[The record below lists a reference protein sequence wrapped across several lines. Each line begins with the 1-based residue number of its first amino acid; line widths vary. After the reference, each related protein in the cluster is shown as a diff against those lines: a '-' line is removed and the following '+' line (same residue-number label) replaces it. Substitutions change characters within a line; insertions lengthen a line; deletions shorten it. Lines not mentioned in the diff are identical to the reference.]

1 MKHCNRFSGLN
12 LVTLVTGAGGFIGYH
27 TSRALLARGDEV
39 LGIDNLNDYYDPEL
53 KKARLLQL
61 DNEKGFSFR
70 QVDIADMESLHKALS
85 ARKITRIIH
94 LAAQAGVR
102 ASITNPHAY
111 VHSNLVG
118 HVNMLEIAR
127 RLEGLQ
133 HMAYASSSSI
143 YGGRTDLPFL
153 ETDRADTPVSLYA
166 ATKKSNEL
174 MSHTYAHLY
183 GIHLTGLRFF
193 TVYGPWGRPDMAY
206 WSFTDRIIRGETIQV
221 FNKGDMLRDFTYIDD
236 IVDGVLRISDKGFV
250 GEGVPHAVYNIG
262 GNNPEKLEHF
272 IATLEKIIGKK
283 AVRENL
289 PMQPGDVPAT
299 YANIDAIRNDYG
311 FEPKTDLETGLS
323 SFVGWYRQY
332 FNV

>member
-1 MKHCNRFSGLN
+1 MTILI
-12 LVTLVTGAGGFIGYH
+12 TGAGGFIGFH
-27 TSRALLARGDEV
+27 TAKALLAKGEKV
-39 LGIDNLNDYYDPEL
+39 VGIDNLNDYYDPAL
-53 KKARLLQL
+53 KLARL
-61 DNEKGFSFR
+61 EKLKLEKNFEFI
-70 QVDIADMESLHKALS
+70 QQDIADMDGLRKNLS
-85 ARKITRIIH
+85 TKSIKKIIH

-102 ASITNPHAY
+102 ASLTNPDAY

-118 HVNMLEIAR
+118 HVNMLEFAR
-127 RLEGLQ
+127 HLDGLE

-174 MSHTYAHLY
+174 MSFTYSHLY
-183 GIHLTGLRFF
+183 QIPLTGLRFF

-206 WSFTDRIIRGETIQV
+206 WSFTDRIIKGETIQV
-221 FNKGDMLRDFTYIDD
+221 FNGGDMLRDFTYIDD
-236 IVDGVLRISDKGFV
+236 IVDGVLRISETGFV
-250 GEGVPHAVYNIG
+250 GDGVPHAVYNIG
-262 GNNPEKLEHF
+262 GNNPEKLETF
-272 IATLEKIIGKK
+272 ISTLEKIIGKK

-299 YANIDAIRNDYG
+299 YANIDAIHRDYG
-311 FEPKTDLETGLS
+311 FSPTIDLETGLR

-332 FNV
+332 FNL

>member
-1 MKHCNRFSGLN
+1 MT
-12 LVTLVTGAGGFIGYH
+12 TLITGAGGFIGFH
-27 TSRALLARGDEV
+27 TAKALLAKGEKIIG
-39 LGIDNLNDYYDPEL
+39 LDNLNDYYDPAL
-53 KKARLLQL
+53 KHARLAQL
-61 DNEKGFSFR
+61 KHEKAFEFHEI
-70 QVDIADMESLHKALS
+70 DIADMAGLNSALS
-85 ARKITRIIH
+85 GKKVDKIIH

-111 VHSNLVG
+111 VQSNLVG
-118 HVNMLEIAR
+118 HLNMLEFAR
-127 RLEGLQ
+127 GLDGLE

-183 GIHLTGLRFF
+183 GIPLTGLRFF

-206 WSFTDRIIRGETIQV
+206 WFFTDKIIKGEEIQV
-221 FNKGDMLRDFTYIDD
+221 FNNGDMLRDFTYIDD
-236 IVDGVLRISDKGFV
+236 IVDGILRISEKGFI
-250 GEGVPHAVYNIG
+250 GEGVPHSVYNIG
-262 GNNPEKLEHF
+262 HNNPEKLETF
-272 IATLEKIIGKK
+272 ISTLEKIVGKK
-283 AVRENL
+283 AVRKDL
-289 PMQPGDVPAT
+289 PMQPGDVRAT

-311 FEPKTDLETGLS
+311 FEPKTNLETGLQ

-332 FNV
+332 FNL